1 MSTLELDRLE
11 EDVAKAR
18 ERVVA
23 DVARLRSPAA
33 FEEFKGDIGQTFSDT
48 AQRTLAG
55 LKSRAAA
62 NPAAVLAI
70 AAGLLWRFARRPPI
84 ASLLVGVGLASLLR
98 TSADSPPSPVVT
110 RSGELLS
117 AANEKASELS
127 EQAREYTARAREY
140 TAQARETAAATAATL
155 SQTAARIAD
164 QAAQT
169 TARVSEQGRR
179 LSADT
184 REAAARLSGQATDT
198 AARISGQASDT
209 AAHMSAQAT
218 DAATRLSGQAA
229 EAAARMSEGAGQI
242 AAQASRSA
250 DRLRVAAQ
258 RAMPDMPGRDG
269 LLLGVAAVAVGAAAL
284 IGLRRDAA

>member
-33 FEEFKGDIGQTFSDT
+33 FEEFKGDISQTFSDT

-70 AAGLLWRFARRPPI
+70 AAGVLWRVARRPPI
-84 ASLLVGVGLASLLR
+84 ASLLVGVGVASLLR

-110 RSGELLS
+110 RSGELLQ
-117 AANEKASELS
+117 AANEKASELT
-127 EQAREYTARAREY
+127 EQARELSAQARQFS
-140 TAQARETAAATAATL
+140 AQAREVAGATAATL
-155 SQTAARIAD
+155 AQTAGRIAD

-169 TARVSEQGRR
+169 AARVSEQGAR
-179 LSADT
+179 LSADA
-184 REAAARLSGQATDT
+184 REAAARMSGQATDT
-198 AARISGQASDT
+198 AARMSDQA
-209 AAHMSAQAT
+209 A
-218 DAATRLSGQAA
+218 DAAARMSGQAA
-229 EAAARMSEGAGQI
+229 EARARMAEGAGQF

-250 DRLRVAAQ
+250 DRLAAAAQ
-258 RAMPDMPGRDG
+258 RVLPDMSGRDG
-269 LLLGVAAVAVGAAAL
+269 FLLGVAAVAVGAAAL
-284 IGLRRDAA
+284 IGFRRGEA

>member
-1 MSTLELDRLE
+1 MSRLELDRLE

-23 DVARLRSPAA
+23 DVARLRSPGA

-48 AQRTLAG
+48 AQRTVAG

-70 AAGLLWRFARRPPI
+70 AAGLLWRFARHPPI

-98 TSADSPPSPVVT
+98 TSPDSPPSPVVT
-110 RSGELLS
+110 RSGELLH

-127 EQAREYTARAREY
+127 EQAREL
-140 TAQARETAAATAATL
+140 TAQARETATATAAAL
-155 SQTAARIAD
+155 SQTAGRIAD
-164 QAAQT
+164 QAAQA
-169 TARVSEQGRR
+169 TARVSERTAQ
-179 LSADT
+179 LSAEARQAGARMSDQAADT
-184 REAAARLSGQATDT
+184 VGR
-198 AARISGQASDT
+198 
-209 AAHMSAQAT
+209 M
-218 DAATRLSGQAA
+218 SGQAA

-250 DRLRVAAQ
+250 DRLRAAAQ
-258 RAMPDMPGRDG
+258 QAMPDMPGRDG
-269 LLLGVAAVAVGAAAL
+269 FLLGVAAVAVGAAAL